1 MDIPTS
7 SAQQRHPD
15 LSSSTIRRSPPGS
28 LGGSPR
34 GMMIHPPTPF
44 TGLPQVR
51 GPGLA
56 PALPPLESRS
66 PGGYNSGSYRHS
78 TSPSTASG
86 GIPETSGPDHSSLVI
101 SPSHVTSANLNA
113 QKRAY
118 RQRRKDPSCD
128 ACRERKV
135 KVSRSYLQHWM
146 PRSPSEC
153 WVGATVV
160 VLPSEFDALVYS
172 NCPSSFSQHFG

>member
-1 MDIPTS
+1 MDTPAS

-15 LSSSTIRRSPPGS
+15 PSSNTTQRSPPGS

-44 TGLPQVR
+44 TGLPQVSR
-51 GPGLA
+51 GLGLA

-86 GIPETSGPDHSSLVI
+86 GIPETSGPDHASLVI
-101 SPSHVTSANLNA
+101 SPTHVTSANLNA

-135 KVSRSYLQHWM
+135 KVSRSRFQHK
-146 PRSPSEC
+146 
-153 WVGATVV
+153 T
-160 VLPSEFDALVYS
+160 
-172 NCPSSFSQHFG
+172 PSSLSR